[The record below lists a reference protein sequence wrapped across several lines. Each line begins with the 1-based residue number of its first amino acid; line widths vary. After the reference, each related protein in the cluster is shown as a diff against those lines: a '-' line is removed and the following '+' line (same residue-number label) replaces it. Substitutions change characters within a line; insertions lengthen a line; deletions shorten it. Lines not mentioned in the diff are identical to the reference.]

1 MKKIEDKKGAHYS
14 MWRGVA
20 GLVKPTRRP
29 GSLETLIRLLPEGI
43 GVVPLLLDVRAGSH
57 AEFSSAIPHYEKH
70 VAELAEQGMDMIHP
84 GGTPPFMLQGY
95 RGEAKLITSWEKKYK
110 TPIFTSG
117 QNHVHAMRALG
128 IKKFIGASYS
138 ALQNK
143 IVIDYM
149 TEAGFKVV
157 SMEPIDVPFNEA
169 QHISP
174 ERLYAHIKT
183 LFRKH
188 KGADGI
194 YIQGGAWHT
203 ESIVEPLEQDLQVPV
218 VHANIAP
225 AWEIL
230 KRLSVRE
237 PRNGFG
243 RLLRELP
250 EMV

>member
-1 MKKIEDKKGAHYS
+1 MHYT

-43 GVVPLLLDVRAGSH
+43 GVVPLLLNVRQGSNT
-57 AEFSSAIPHYEKH
+57 EFSSAIPFYEQY

-95 RGEAKLITSWEKKYK
+95 EGEAKLIESWEKKYR

-128 IKKFIGASYS
+128 IRSFIGASYS

-169 QHISP
+169 QNISP
-174 ERLYAHIKT
+174 ETLYAHIKR
-183 LFRKH
+183 LFRAH
-188 KGADGI
+188 KGAEGI

-203 ESIVEPLEQDLQVPV
+203 ESIVEVLEQDLQVPV

-225 AWEIL
+225 AWEIMM
-230 KRLSVRE
+230 RLCVNE
-237 PRNGFG
+237 PRTGFG

-250 EMV
+250 KMV

>member
-1 MKKIEDKKGAHYS
+1 MRYS

-29 GSLETLIRLLPEGI
+29 GSLESLIRLLPEGI
-43 GVVPLLLDVRAGSH
+43 GIVPLLLNVRQGDH
-57 AEFSSAIPHYEKH
+57 QEFSSAIPFYEKY

-95 RGEAKLITSWEKKYK
+95 KGEAKLISAWESKYK

-117 QNHVHAMRALG
+117 QNHVAAMRALG

-169 QHISP
+169 GHISP
-174 ERLYAHIKT
+174 ETLYAHIKR
-183 LFRKH
+183 LFRDN

-194 YIQGGAWHT
+194 YIQGGAWRT

-225 AWEIL
+225 AWEIM
-230 KRLSVRE
+230 KRLRVRE
-237 PRNGFG
+237 PRQGLG
-243 RLLRELP
+243 RLIREMP

>member
-1 MKKIEDKKGAHYS
+1 MHYS

-29 GSLETLIRLLPEGI
+29 GSLETLIRLLPEGV

-57 AEFSSAIPHYEKH
+57 AEFSSAIPHYEKY

-95 RGEAKLITSWEKKYK
+95 KGEDKLIKSWEKKYK

-169 QHISP
+169 RTS
-174 ERLYAHIKT
+174 R
-183 LFRKH
+183 
-188 KGADGI
+188 
-194 YIQGGAWHT
+194 
-203 ESIVEPLEQDLQVPV
+203 
-218 VHANIAP
+218 
-225 AWEIL
+225 
-230 KRLSVRE
+230 
-237 PRNGFG
+237 RNGSMPTSRG
-243 RLLRELP
+243 CSARTRAP
-250 EMV
+250 TASTSRAVPGTPRASSNCWSRTCRCQSCMPTSRRRGKS